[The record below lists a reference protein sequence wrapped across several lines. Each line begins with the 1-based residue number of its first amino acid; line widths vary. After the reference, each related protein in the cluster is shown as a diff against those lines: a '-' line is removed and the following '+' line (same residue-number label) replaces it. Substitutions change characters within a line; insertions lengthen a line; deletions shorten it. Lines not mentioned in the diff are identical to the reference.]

1 MIVLLM
7 GPPGAG
13 KGTQADEIVQEFGIP
28 HISTGDMFRS
38 AAAEG
43 TELGLKAKAIM
54 ETGKLVPDDVT
65 IGIVKDRLM
74 RDDCIPG
81 CLFDGFPRTIAQ
93 AEALD
98 SMLEEMGR
106 RIDCVLSFEVPDEV
120 LVERLTGR
128 LVCRKCGETFH
139 IRHQP
144 PKVEGICD
152 DCGGELYIRDDDKEE
167 TARNRLDVYHA
178 QTAPLLSYYQ
188 QSGVIVAIDANCG
201 IEEVGQQIMKALASL
216 Q

>member
-43 TELGLKAKAIM
+43 TDLGLKAKAIM

-65 IGIVKDRLM
+65 IGIVKERLM

-98 SMLEEMGR
+98 SMLKEMGR
-106 RIDCVLSFEVPDEV
+106 RIDCVLSFEVPDDV

-144 PKVEGICD
+144 PQVDGICD

-167 TARNRLDVYHA
+167 TARNRLSVYHA
-178 QTAPLLSYYQ
+178 QTAPLLDYYQ
-188 QSGVIVAIDANCG
+188 NSGVIAAIDAHCS
-201 IEEVGQQIMKALASL
+201 IEEVAEKIMKALAGL